1 MKLYRTLLAACAA
14 LMVLPAVASAQSSVP
29 PPGGDN
35 IGDAIPVRPQNSS
48 FLPLTPGVLG
58 FSADTTNYTTEAG
71 EFDACGNSTYGK
83 TIWSLFAVN
92 RTGRIDITA
101 AGYDSVLALLP
112 LSRTG
117 VPQSGP
123 CTDRLAGRIESFPRD
138 NLPTVKKGNVYAVQ
152 VGGFRGADGNFAGG
166 PLEVD
171 FELLPPENVQ
181 GDAILTWRSA
191 RGGVR
196 ITSIRVSGPRGSQAV
211 ISCARRSCGRR
222 QTVRNPKAVGV
233 FAKATVGNRPL
244 SGDKYQPAKVSD
256 KPIRMATTSVF
267 RGRTIRN
274 GTRLIVRVEAQ
285 NDDQIGQ
292 VFFWDV
298 RGNAAGA
305 KSLGCVNPG
314 STRMR
319 RVGTCTGA

>member
-1 MKLYRTLLAACAA
+1 MKQFWTLLAVCAGLLA
-14 LMVLPAVASAQSSVP
+14 LPAAASAQSAVP

-35 IGDAIPVRPQNSS
+35 QADAIPVRPADST

-58 FSADTTNYTTEAG
+58 FSADTTNYTTEPN
-71 EFDACGNSTYGK
+71 EFDACGQSTYGK
-83 TIWSLFAVN
+83 TIWSVFAVN

-112 LSRTG
+112 VTNRG
-117 VPQSGP
+117 VGSGP

-138 NLPTVKKGNVYAVQ
+138 NLPTVKKGGIYAVQ
-152 VGGFRGADGNFAGG
+152 IGGFRDPAGNFAGG

-171 FELLPPENVQ
+171 FELLPPERVQ
-181 GDAILTWRSA
+181 GDAILTWRSTS
-191 RGGVR
+191 GGIRV
-196 ITSIRVSGPRGSQAV
+196 TSIRVDGPQGSAAAIGCVRG
-211 ISCARRSCGRR
+211 RCGRS
-222 QTVRNPKAVGV
+222 QTVNNPKLAGV
-233 FAKATVGNRPL
+233 FAKATVGGNKPF

-256 KPIRMATTSVF
+256 RPVRMATKSVF
-267 RGRTIRN
+267 RGRKIPN
-274 GTRLIVRVEAQ
+274 GARLAVVVVAQ

-298 RGNAAGA
+298 KKNAAGA

-314 STRMR
+314 STRVR
-319 RVGTCTGA
+319 KIGTCTGA